1 MAVPKRIDYLGS
13 AEKLQEYPRAD
24 LPEVAFSGRSN
35 VGKSSL
41 INTLV
46 GRKGLAR
53 ISQTPGKTQRIH
65 FFQVDSRFILVDLP
79 GYGYAKVPEQ
89 IRRRWGPMI
98 ETYLSGRKTLKLLAV
113 LLDLRRIPNEQD
125 LQLKDWLSLNGI
137 PTVFVLTKADKIAK
151 GKRREQVVRIARTLE
166 VEPDGL
172 IVFSSQT
179 KEGLKPLWS
188 VITDRL
194 ARPEEEKDE

>member
-1 MAVPKRIDYLGS
+1 MAAPKRIDYLGS
-13 AEKLQEYPRAD
+13 AEKPQGYPRED
-24 LPEVAFSGRSN
+24 LPEIAFSGRSN

-53 ISQTPGKTQRIH
+53 ISRTPGKTQRIH
-65 FFQVDSRFILVDLP
+65 FFQVDSKFILVDLP

-89 IRRRWGPMI
+89 ILRRWGPMV

-125 LQLKDWLSLNGI
+125 LQLKEWLSLNNI
-137 PTVFVLTKADKIAK
+137 PTAFILTKADKIPK
-151 GKRREQVVRIARTLE
+151 GKRRQQVVQIARTLD
-166 VEPDGL
+166 VEPDEL
-172 IVFSSQT
+172 LVFSSHT

-188 VITDRL
+188 VISDRISL
-194 ARPEEEKDE
+194 PGDEIDE